1 MTNREWLGTL
11 TDREFIFF
19 IVKIWPTIANGY
31 ADSTLGMINWLGQEH
46 IPKPYLYGS
55 SWITEQLK
63 MRKKIL

>member
-19 IVKIWPTIANGY
+19 IVKIWPMIASGY
-31 ADSTLGMINWLGQEH
+31 SDSIAGMLNWLGQEH
-46 IPKPYLYGS
+46 IPN

>member
-31 ADSTLGMINWLGQEH
+31 TDSTSGMINWLGQEH
-46 IPKPYLYGS
+46 IPN